1 MSWLDRLRGGFSKTA
16 ERVAD
21 NLTGLVTQQ
30 ALDTAT
36 LDDIEEALIAS
47 DLGPE
52 ASRRIREAIARQK
65 FEKLDERG
73 LRSILAEEIEKIL
86 APVAKP
92 LEVWGFPRPHVLL
105 VIGVNGSGKTTT
117 IGKLGHWLK
126 EQDYGVLLAAGDTF
140 RAAAIEQLN
149 IWGERIGAPVISGT
163 EGGDAAGI
171 VFDGVK
177 QATAQG
183 IDVLVVDT
191 AGRLQNKAHLMEE
204 LSKIRRVLGRLN
216 PEAPHDVLLVL
227 DATTGQNAL
236 AQVEVFRE
244 TAGVTGLIMTKLDGT
259 ARGGI
264 LVAAAERFGL
274 PIHAIGVG
282 EQADDLRPFDP
293 RAVARAIAGLPP
305 E

>member
-1 MSWLDRLRGGFSKTA
+1 MSWLDRLRGGFKKTA
-16 ERVAD
+16 DKVAD
-21 NLTGLVTQQ
+21 NLTGITSRA

-52 ASRRIREAIARQK
+52 ASHRIREAIARQK

-86 APVAKP
+86 TPVAKP
-92 LEVWGFPRPHVLL
+92 LEIWGFPRPHVIL

-117 IGKLGHWLK
+117 IGKLGQWLK

-140 RAAAIEQLN
+140 RAAAIEQLQ
-149 IWGERIGAPVISGT
+149 IWGDRIGAPVISGK

-191 AGRLQNKAHLMEE
+191 AHGAAEHAHRVEQAGR
-204 LSKIRRVLGRLN
+204 V
-216 PEAPHDVLLVL
+216 PD
-227 DATTGQNAL
+227 D
-236 AQVEVFRE
+236 
-244 TAGVTGLIMTKLDGT
+244 LDGR
-259 ARGGI
+259 AGAVHGG
-264 LVAAAERFGL
+264 R
-274 PIHAIGVG
+274 VG
-282 EQADDLRPFDP
+282 
-293 RAVARAIAGLPP
+293 
-305 E
+305 

>member
-149 IWGERIGAPVISGT
+149 IWGERIGAPVISGK

-216 PEAPHDVLLVL
+216 PEAPHDVLLHH
-227 DATTGQNAL
+227 
-236 AQVEVFRE
+236 
-244 TAGVTGLIMTKLDGT
+244 
-259 ARGGI
+259 
-264 LVAAAERFGL
+264 AEG
-274 PIHAIGVG
+274 PPH
-282 EQADDLRPFDP
+282 DLRCVEDHHEETGDQEQEHGSASPALQAAP
-293 RAVARAIAGLPP
+293 APLTRAILALTSPHVVGFAAGPISCGFD
-305 E
+305 